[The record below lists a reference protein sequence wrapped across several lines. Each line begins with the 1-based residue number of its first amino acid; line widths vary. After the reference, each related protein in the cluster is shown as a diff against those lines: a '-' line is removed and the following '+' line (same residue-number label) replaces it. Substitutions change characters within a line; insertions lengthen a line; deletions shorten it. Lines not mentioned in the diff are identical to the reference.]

1 MDYNGIKHPGAKVIP
16 SKLHLQHLFQT
27 EGRCVSTGR
36 QKVSAQTKG
45 ICTHVCALTIKRGP
59 LRPTLLQ
66 SQSWSLKGEMNLFIP
81 SGIQH
86 SGRNYKESWQVMG
99 DLLRMLW
106 RYQLH
111 TLETKKV
118 GYVVLSL
125 CLVILCHLDTAK
137 VIWGEGTSVKKML
150 P

>member
-59 LRPTLLQ
+59 LRPT
-66 SQSWSLKGEMNLFIP
+66 P
-81 SGIQH
+81 SVTVTVTERGNELH
-86 SGRNYKESWQVMG
+86 S
-99 DLLRMLW
+99 
-106 RYQLH
+106 
-111 TLETKKV
+111 
-118 GYVVLSL
+118 
-125 CLVILCHLDTAK
+125 
-137 VIWGEGTSVKKML
+137 
-150 P
+150 